1 MTPDF
6 LPLHTK
12 VWIVI
17 RNHVKPMDIKRIT
30 ITDIGIFYSLISI
43 QTEPEDS
50 VFFLDH
56 VSAEEINQ
64 TVFLSETQAIQSLSQ
79 EGGAPSCPHG

>member
-17 RNHVKPMDIKRIT
+17 RNHVKPMDITRIT

-79 EGGAPSCPHG
+79 EGGAPSCPHM